1 MWQRSPGAPHRLTPA
16 PLPVTQAH
24 ILLSSACPTVI
35 HLPHARLVRS
45 GPTASLA
52 PWPARSSPPSA
63 LLPLQHRR
71 SCTSA
76 LTLRRQR
83 LTPLPP
89 LRGREGLA
97 YPVRVFFNTTPGC
110 RDRHP
115 DERCR
120 PVWTN
125 RPPPSGEDRCVYPAG
140 RYYDGPQTHLRIP
153 PEGGHNSSRFRAHLK
168 IPATSPEGGRPIRR
182 RGDANQSLTRGG
194 RPIRRRGIPI
204 NPSPEGGVQFV
215 GRMESF
221 GIGRGSRWD
230 MCTDDQT

>member
-1 MWQRSPGAPHRLTPA
+1 MAMWQRSPGAPHRLTPA

-110 RDRHP
+110 RDHHP

-125 RPPPSGEDRCVYPAG
+125 RPPPSGEDWCVYPAG
-140 RYYDGPQTHLRIP
+140 TVSSVSCSWRVAHTHTVFPTSCEPFFCTNIMSPVYGGKHSWLQLR
-153 PEGGHNSSRFRAHLK
+153 L
-168 IPATSPEGGRPIRR
+168 
-182 RGDANQSLTRGG
+182 
-194 RPIRRRGIPI
+194 
-204 NPSPEGGVQFV
+204 
-215 GRMESF
+215 
-221 GIGRGSRWD
+221 
-230 MCTDDQT
+230 